1 MKQLEHRVTRDELQ
15 NQLLL
20 FQEDIQSKVAD
31 KSEQIRLVKIGVAVV
46 SLLTAFMFGR
56 RSGKKNRSIIEIFSD
71 K

>member
-1 MKQLEHRVTRDELQ
+1 MTQLDHRVTRDELE

-20 FQEDIQSKVAD
+20 FQENIQSKVAD
-31 KSEQIRLVKIGVAVV
+31 KSEQIRLVKIALAFVA
-46 SLLTAFMFGR
+46 LLTAYIFGR

>member
-1 MKQLEHRVTRDELQ
+1 MTQLDQRVTRDELE

-31 KSEQIRLVKIGVAVV
+31 KSEQIRLVKIALAVV
-46 SLLTAFMFGR
+46 ALLTAYIFGR
-56 RSGKKNRSIIEIFSD
+56 RSGKKNRSIIEMFSD

>member
-1 MKQLEHRVTRDELQ
+1 MTQLEHRVTRDELQ

-20 FQEDIQSKVAD
+20 FQEDIQSKVTD

-46 SLLTAFMFGR
+46 ALLTAFMFGR

>member
-1 MKQLEHRVTRDELQ
+1 MTQLEHRVTRDELQ

-31 KSEQIRLVKIGVAVV
+31 KSEQIRLVKIGAAVV
-46 SLLTAFMFGR
+46 ALLTAFMFGR

>member
-1 MKQLEHRVTRDELQ
+1 MSQLDHRVTRDELE

-31 KSEQIRLVKIGVAVV
+31 KSEQIRLVKIALAVV
-46 SLLTAFMFGR
+46 ALLTAYIFGR
-56 RSGKKNRSIIEIFSD
+56 RSGKKNRSIIEIFSH

>member
-1 MKQLEHRVTRDELQ
+1 MTQLDQRVTRDELE

-31 KSEQIRLVKIGVAVV
+31 KSEQIRLVKIALAVV
-46 SLLTAFMFGR
+46 ALLTAYIFGR

>member
-20 FQEDIQSKVAD
+20 FQDDIQSKVAD
-31 KSEQIRLVKIGVAVV
+31 KSEQIRLIKIGVVV
-46 SLLTAFMFGR
+46 VALFTAFMFGR

>member
-1 MKQLEHRVTRDELQ
+1 MTQLEHRVTRDELQ

-46 SLLTAFMFGR
+46 ALLTAFMFGR
-56 RSGKKNRSIIEIFSD
+56 RSGKKNRSIIEIFSH

>member
-1 MKQLEHRVTRDELQ
+1 MTQLDHRVTRDELE

-31 KSEQIRLVKIGVAVV
+31 KSEQIRLVKIALAVV
-46 SLLTAFMFGR
+46 ALLTAYIFGR
-56 RSGKKNRSIIEIFSD
+56 RSGKKNRSIIEIFTN

>member
-1 MKQLEHRVTRDELQ
+1 MKQLEDRVTRDELQ

-46 SLLTAFMFGR
+46 ALLTAFMFGR

>member
-1 MKQLEHRVTRDELQ
+1 MTQLDHRVTRDELE

-31 KSEQIRLVKIGVAVV
+31 KSEQIRLVKIALAVV
-46 SLLTAFMFGR
+46 ALLTAYIFGR

>member
-46 SLLTAFMFGR
+46 ALLTAFMFGR
-56 RSGKKNRSIIEIFSD
+56 RSGKKNRSIIEILSD

>member
-31 KSEQIRLVKIGVAVV
+31 KSEQIRLVKIGAAVV
-46 SLLTAFMFGR
+46 ALLTAFMFGR

>member
-1 MKQLEHRVTRDELQ
+1 MPQLEHRVTRNELQ

-31 KSEQIRLVKIGVAVV
+31 KSEQIRLIKIGVAVV
-46 SLLTAFMFGR
+46 ALLTAFMFGR
-56 RSGKKNRSIIEIFSD
+56 RIGKKNRSIIEIFSD

>member
-20 FQEDIQSKVAD
+20 FQDDIQSKVSD
-31 KSEQIRLVKIGVAVV
+31 KSEQIRLIKIGVAV
-46 SLLTAFMFGR
+46 LALFTAFMFGR